1 MREQKSVYLLMF
13 FYYQCLFRACDL
25 IGWRSSSCD
34 VINPT
39 QAHILIGV
47 GGERITLM
55 IVSNKKTK
63 KWHFVPLWSRDQVSV
78 LCHLPS
84 SRDHVDIHKQV
95 KLCPLVPSGAVKYI
109 LHVSKRPCR
118 QNKLQLFE
126 KIRQNFVYV
135 MWLGSKCYVIVND
148 VVIVLLYIT
157 L

>member
-55 IVSNKKTK
+55 IVSNKKQK
-63 KWHFVPLWSRDQVSV
+63 KWHFVPLWSHHVTRSQFCVICPHHV
-78 LCHLPS
+78 TTWIFINKWNCALWCHL
-84 SRDHVDIHKQV
+84 
-95 KLCPLVPSGAVKYI
+95 
-109 LHVSKRPCR
+109 
-118 QNKLQLFE
+118 
-126 KIRQNFVYV
+126 
-135 MWLGSKCYVIVND
+135 
-148 VVIVLLYIT
+148 VLLNISYMCLNDPADRINFNFSKKFDKILFTSCDWAVNVT

>member
-1 MREQKSVYLLMF
+1 MWLDWMTIIIMWRHQSYAGSHSHRRRWWTNHVDDCFQQK
-13 FYYQCLFRACDL
+13 
-25 IGWRSSSCD
+25 
-34 VINPT
+34 
-39 QAHILIGV
+39 
-47 GGERITLM
+47 
-55 IVSNKKTK
+55 NKKMT
-63 KWHFVPLWSRDQVSV
+63 FCAFMVSSRDQVSV